1 MMMTMSQPDVERAE
15 TAATSHRQP
24 QAVPAAK
31 GHVGDAGTRGPEDRG
46 WHHGLSPLVAPGL
59 CSPLA
64 MMIMGFDDEEDD
76 AYWHV
81 THRTRGGA
89 YTDDEESKLES
100 LAASSAQLLLPAP
113 YCEPVE
119 DLLFD
124 RPPGSACGDAL
135 PTLVHKA
142 DPDDSNKKRRRVRF
156 AIDYPDEILMTTR
169 TTTDEILLAANA
181 AAARTSPILANPCLS
196 PTLSSPVSPSK
207 EAPTL
212 SAAAGPAGDL
222 GDTSNG
228 TTNPQSLRMK
238 KKRQSPWSNDDVG
251 GASTKERYV
260 MGKEEQPGCVRRNR
274 LALVLIG
281 LGLVLICAVAVPL
294 ATMSSSSSSNSPSS
308 AIGTAAANR
317 TDNATSSTNGT
328 SLNGSWTEDGEVYNG
343 NRGNRTDAG
352 PTERKCFGSN
362 GELRAAMDTWLWAS
376 QLRDEQQE
384 TPQAL
389 YDLAGTYGWPMNNWC
404 TSNISNMSHLLS
416 VERNPLASTFDQNI
430 SRWDVSRVRDF
441 SYLFVGAAS
450 FSHDLSRWRVTKATR
465 MDGMFR
471 NATSYNHSLCAWGR
485 RLVIGRGDGSVSVS
499 VSVEDMF
506 RGSGCRSTA
515 DPNLDADPP
524 SPLCAPCSSDNLRR

>member
-1 MMMTMSQPDVERAE
+1 MMMSQPDVERAE

-31 GHVGDAGTRGPEDRG
+31 GKVGGDHTARGPEDRG

-89 YTDDEESKLES
+89 FTDDEESKFES
-100 LAASSAQLLLPAP
+100 LAASSAQLLLPVP

-124 RPPGSACGDAL
+124 RPPGAACGDAL
-135 PTLVHKA
+135 PTLVHKTGH
-142 DPDDSNKKRRRVRF
+142 DDSNKKRKRVRF

-196 PTLSSPVSPSK
+196 PTLSSVPAPLPK
-207 EAPTL
+207 EEPTL
-212 SAAAGPAGDL
+212 SAAAGAAGDFV
-222 GDTSNG
+222 DTSN
-228 TTNPQSLRMK
+228 TLPNRKTK
-238 KKRQSPWSNDDVG
+238 KKRRRLWSNDDGG
-251 GASTKERYV
+251 GASTKDRYV
-260 MGKEEQPGCVRRNR
+260 MGKEEQPGWARRNR
-274 LALVLIG
+274 LALVLIV

-294 ATMSSSSSSNSPSS
+294 ATMSSSSSNRPSS
-308 AIGTAAANR
+308 AIGTAANR
-317 TDNATSSTNGT
+317 TNNTTSSTNGT
-328 SLNGSWTEDGEVYNG
+328 SLNGSWTEGEGYG
-343 NRGNRTDAG
+343 DHRGNRTDSGQAAD
-352 PTERKCFGSN
+352 RKCFGSN
-362 GELRAAMDTWLWAS
+362 GELRAAIDTWLWAS
-376 QLRDEQQE
+376 QLREEQQE

-404 TSNISNMSHLLS
+404 TSNITNMSHLLS
-416 VERNPLASTFDQNI
+416 VERNPLSSTFDQNI

-450 FSHDLSRWRVTKATR
+450 FSHDLSRWRVAKATR

-471 NATSYNHSLCAWGR
+471 NATSYNQSLCAWGR
-485 RLVIGRGDGSVSVS
+485 RLVIGRGDGSVTVS
-499 VSVEDMF
+499 VSVDQMF

-524 SPLCAPCSSDNLRR
+524 SPLCAPCSSENLRR

>member
-1 MMMTMSQPDVERAE
+1 MMMSQPDVERAE
-15 TAATSHRQP
+15 SVTYRP
-24 QAVPAAK
+24 QQHAQDVPAAK
-31 GHVGDAGTRGPEDRG
+31 GNVSGDAGTRGPADRG

-76 AYWHV
+76 AYWHA
-81 THRTRGGA
+81 THRARGGA
-89 YTDDEESKLES
+89 FTDDEESKFES
-100 LAASSAQLLLPAP
+100 LAASSAQLLLPVP

-124 RPPGSACGDAL
+124 RPPGAACGDAL
-135 PTLVHKA
+135 PTMIHRA
-142 DPDDSNKKRRRVRF
+142 DRDDSNKKRKRVRF

-212 SAAAGPAGDL
+212 SAAAGPMG
-222 GDTSNG
+222 GVVDTSN
-228 TTNPQSLRMK
+228 TLPNPSLRKK
-238 KKRQSPWSNDDVG
+238 KKRQRLWSNNDGG
-251 GASTKERYV
+251 GASSKDRYV

-308 AIGTAAANR
+308 AIGTAANR
-317 TDNATSSTNGT
+317 TDNTTSSTNGT

-404 TSNISNMSHLLS
+404 TSNITNMSHLLS
-416 VERNPLASTFDQNI
+416 VDRNPLAATFDQNI

-441 SYLFVGAAS
+441 SYLFMGAAS
-450 FSHDLSRWRVTKATR
+450 FSHDLSRWRVAKATR

-471 NATSYNHSLCAWGR
+471 NASSYNHSLCAWGR

-499 VSVEDMF
+499 VSVEHMF
-506 RGSGCRSTA
+506 FGSGCRSTA
-515 DPNLDADPP
+515 DPNLDAVPP
-524 SPLCAPCSSDNLRR
+524 SPLCAPCSSENLRR